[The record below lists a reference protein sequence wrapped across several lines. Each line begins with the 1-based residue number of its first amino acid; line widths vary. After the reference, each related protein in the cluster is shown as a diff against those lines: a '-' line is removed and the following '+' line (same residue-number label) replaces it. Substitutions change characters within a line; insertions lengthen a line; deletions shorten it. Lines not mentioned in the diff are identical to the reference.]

1 MTMKHARSELKNC
14 IKRLNNDTYIKI
26 IFNSAR
32 TRIYQMSQGGER
44 LHPMHDRGADY
55 NKDRGQVA
63 NADDSFRRN
72 SVNYNF
78 LYSRPSSIQ

>member
-1 MTMKHARSELKNC
+1 
-14 IKRLNNDTYIKI
+14 
-26 IFNSAR
+26 
-32 TRIYQMSQGGER
+32 MSQGGER
-44 LHPMHDRGADY
+44 LHPMHDRGTDY

-63 NADDSFRRN
+63 NADDCFRRN